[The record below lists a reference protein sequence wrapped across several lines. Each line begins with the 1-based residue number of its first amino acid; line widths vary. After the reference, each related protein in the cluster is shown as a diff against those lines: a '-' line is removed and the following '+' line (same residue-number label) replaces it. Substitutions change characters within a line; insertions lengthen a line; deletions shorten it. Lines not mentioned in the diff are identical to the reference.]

1 MQWQVSPDA
10 LTGHAARMAAQR
22 AAFLAIPQVRSR
34 EEAMR
39 AVIEAA
45 LLRDDIAD
53 DELGDQLRRALQH
66 PTP

>member
-1 MQWQVSPDA
+1 MTDNA
-10 LTGHAARMAAQR
+10 LKGHAARMAAQR
-22 AAFLAIPQVRSR
+22 AAFLATPQVRSR

-53 DELGDQLRRALQH
+53 DELGDRFRQALQH
-66 PTP
+66 HTTP